1 MSVLLAGFK
10 LVKLLY
16 VRYSN
21 QHIQPIFNVSCLK
34 VLAMTLRGET
44 ILRVLPELLALTPQ
58 ALKSILYILAKWQ
71 VIGDLN
77 QSADSAPNQQSKN
90 PVSATALDHSSLYT
104 PMP

>member
-58 ALKSILYILAKWQ
+58 ALKSISYTKRSLILKDFGVRQRYIL
-71 VIGDLN
+71 IGSL
-77 QSADSAPNQQSKN
+77 
-90 PVSATALDHSSLYT
+90 VLHSHQ
-104 PMP
+104 